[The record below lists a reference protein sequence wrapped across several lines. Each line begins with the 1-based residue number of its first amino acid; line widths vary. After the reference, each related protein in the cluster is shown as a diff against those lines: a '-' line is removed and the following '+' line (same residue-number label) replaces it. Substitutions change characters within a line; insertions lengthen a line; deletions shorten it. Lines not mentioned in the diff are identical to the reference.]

1 MKQILECSGLTKS
14 YGAQQALCGVTHGFA
29 AGRIIGLLG
38 PNGSGKT
45 TLLKIAAGLLA
56 STNGTIT
63 IDGSAPGVATKAVTA
78 YLPDRLCLPK
88 GMSVNDAMRFF
99 ADFYQDFRQD
109 KAIEMLADLKIDA
122 KRKLGAL
129 SKGTCEKVQLI
140 FTMSRS
146 AKLYLLDEPIGG
158 VDPAARDYI
167 LNTIIGNYNE
177 NACVLLATHLIGDVE
192 KVLDDAVFL
201 QNGNI
206 AMADSVENLRET
218 QGKSVDAYFREV
230 FKC

>member
-1 MKQILECSGLTKS
+1 MSQILECSGLTKR
-14 YGAQQALCGVTHGFA
+14 YGAQEALSGVTHGFA
-29 AGRIIGLLG
+29 SGRIVGLLG

-45 TLLKIAAGLLA
+45 TLLKIAAGLL
-56 STNGTIT
+56 TPTGGTIT
-63 IDGSAPGVATKAVTA
+63 IDGNAPGVVTKAVTA

-88 GMSVNDAMRFF
+88 SMSVNDAMHFF
-99 ADFYQDFRQD
+99 ADFYADFRQD
-109 KAIEMLADLKIDA
+109 KAIEMLADLQIDA

-140 FTMSRS
+140 LTMSRS

-201 QNGNI
+201 KNGSI
-206 AMADSVENLRET
+206 VMADSVENLRET